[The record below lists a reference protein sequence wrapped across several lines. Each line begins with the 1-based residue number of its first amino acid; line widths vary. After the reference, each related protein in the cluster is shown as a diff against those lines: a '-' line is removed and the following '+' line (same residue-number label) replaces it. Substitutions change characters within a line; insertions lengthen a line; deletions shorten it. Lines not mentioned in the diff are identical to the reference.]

1 MGYPTFQMAL
11 TLFITFIAF
20 SYHVGNNPFLGM
32 LEKAKIVRAEAEET
46 ILREIKKLERAQLL
60 VRINGSAYYQ
70 MMHSMRIQIDEQEA
84 IMKKHAFSP
93 FNYNTVDS
101 LLLLISCI
109 IVLAGIMFDS
119 DYILE
124 RMVVPEYEVRGKV
137 ITYLVLFLFIFSL
150 IYYGVVFVHEF
161 CAAARVR
168 RTTRQLMW
176 AKLRQNKSKIRG
188 MGSIVLKGHKKY
200 PSKIRG
206 IKKLHGVIG
215 QQFNLATVVPVH
227 PGTHRGN
234 VKMEKK
240 KKKKEKDDIMNFLLG
255 VTKAKKKFKTGKRKA
270 NRNKKG
276 QKHRDSSSSSGSP
289 SSSSESDSSNES
301 SLSESST
308 CTESSS
314 SSDVSSSSNS
324 DYSDSHVL
332 DILGVPDIQR
342 KKSIQMFNAGLAPPP
357 PKHTLDE
364 NEGSSEG
371 SSAGFESSG
380 SEGSE
385 GNEGNEGSAT
395 KVIDISEE
403 EKKSGIIST
412 TELSKPID
420 KVKTTVPK

>member
-1 MGYPTFQMAL
+1 MGYPTFQMAI
-11 TLFITFIAF
+11 TLFVVFLAF
-20 SYHVGNNPFLGM
+20 SYHVDNDPFMGM

-60 VRINGSAYYQ
+60 VRINGKAYYQ
-70 MMHSMRIQIDEQEA
+70 LMHSMRIQIDEQEA
-84 IMKKHAFSP
+84 LMAKHAFSP

-227 PGTHRGN
+227 PGTHN

-240 KKKKEKDDIMNFLLG
+240 KKKKD
-255 VTKAKKKFKTGKRKA
+255 
-270 NRNKKG
+270 

-385 GNEGNEGSAT
+385 GSEGNEGSAT
-395 KVIDISEE
+395 KVIDTSEE

-420 KVKTTVPK
+420 KVKTTVPKVE

>member
-1 MGYPTFQMAL
+1 MG
-11 TLFITFIAF
+11 
-20 SYHVGNNPFLGM
+20 
-32 LEKAKIVRAEAEET
+32 
-46 ILREIKKLERAQLL
+46 
-60 VRINGSAYYQ
+60 
-70 MMHSMRIQIDEQEA
+70 
-84 IMKKHAFSP
+84 
-93 FNYNTVDS
+93 
-101 LLLLISCI
+101 
-109 IVLAGIMFDS
+109 
-119 DYILE
+119 
-124 RMVVPEYEVRGKV
+124 
-137 ITYLVLFLFIFSL
+137 
-150 IYYGVVFVHEF
+150 
-161 CAAARVR
+161 
-168 RTTRQLMW
+168 
-176 AKLRQNKSKIRG
+176 NKSKIRG

-234 VKMEKK
+234 VKMKKK
-240 KKKKEKDDIMNFLLG
+240 KKKKEKGDIMNFLLG

-308 CTESSS
+308 CTESSSSSDVSSS

-385 GNEGNEGSAT
+385 GNEGSAT
-395 KVIDISEE
+395 KVIDTSEE

-420 KVKTTVPK
+420 KVKTTVPKVEIVKLRLLMKKMIHNEKRLLGVIKIMDLDKSGKLSMIEFEKLAQKILKKQKEIVTSPALMALVWEDVLKHRQDMTQNEVGSYELCKWLEFGTDKKHVGHQHKHKHKHKQEKTEQEKKKEKKETDAAHSSSSSSSSGSGSGSGSEESDSDSDIGSDGKIRM

>member
-1 MGYPTFQMAL
+1 MG
-11 TLFITFIAF
+11 
-20 SYHVGNNPFLGM
+20 
-32 LEKAKIVRAEAEET
+32 
-46 ILREIKKLERAQLL
+46 
-60 VRINGSAYYQ
+60 
-70 MMHSMRIQIDEQEA
+70 
-84 IMKKHAFSP
+84 
-93 FNYNTVDS
+93 
-101 LLLLISCI
+101 
-109 IVLAGIMFDS
+109 
-119 DYILE
+119 
-124 RMVVPEYEVRGKV
+124 
-137 ITYLVLFLFIFSL
+137 
-150 IYYGVVFVHEF
+150 
-161 CAAARVR
+161 
-168 RTTRQLMW
+168 
-176 AKLRQNKSKIRG
+176 
-188 MGSIVLKGHKKY
+188 
-200 PSKIRG
+200 
-206 IKKLHGVIG
+206 
-215 QQFNLATVVPVH
+215 
-227 PGTHRGN
+227 
-234 VKMEKK
+234 VKMKKK

-255 VTKAKKKFKTGKRKA
+255 VTKAKKKFETGKRKA

-324 DYSDSHVL
+324 DYSDGHVL

-380 SEGSE
+380 SEG
-385 GNEGNEGSAT
+385 NEGSAT
-395 KVIDISEE
+395 KVIDTSEE

-420 KVKTTVPK
+420 KVKTTVPKVEIVKLRLLMKKMIHNEKRLLGVIKMMDLDKSGKLSMIEFEKLAQKILKKQKEIVTSPALMALVWEDVLKHRQDMTQNEVGSYELCKWLEFGTDKKHVGHQHKHKHKHKQEKTEQEKKKEKKETDAAHSSSSSSSSGSGSGSGSEESDSDSDIGSDGKIRM